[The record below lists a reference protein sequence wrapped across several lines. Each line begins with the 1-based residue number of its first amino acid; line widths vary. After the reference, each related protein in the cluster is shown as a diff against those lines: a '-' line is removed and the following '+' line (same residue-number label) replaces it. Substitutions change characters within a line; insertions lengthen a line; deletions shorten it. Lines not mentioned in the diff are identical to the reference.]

1 MHRARTCRQNS
12 SRFCRQLFFDRM
24 ARILS
29 CGAGFISLGT
39 LAAIFVFLLV
49 LAMPIFLEGQWGMI
63 LSMTWRPYQGHYGV
77 LPMLAGSLALSVSAF
92 AVAYPLGLGICLFAC
107 GPVPR
112 SLRRGVMAVITFMTA
127 IPTVVYGFV
136 AVFLLVPMLN
146 NAVTDR
152 SGPSWLAACLTL
164 ALLVLPTIV
173 LFLYET
179 MRETEK
185 RTRLTSASLG
195 FSPLQA
201 LLLVVLPGSA
211 TGLRT
216 AAVMGYCRALSDTL
230 IPLMLAGNAPQ
241 LPTSLFDS
249 IRTLTAHI
257 ALVVATDNSSPAFHS
272 LFACGLF
279 LFGMSLVMQALIRR
293 KGMSAKPLGGICL
306 NLLAALAGNRF
317 CRALVHA
324 WSASACALTLTAIG
338 GLVIFLLSQSLPVF
352 DMQLFFGDT
361 PILAAIMGRAPVW
374 DGIFAACAGT
384 VILVALAVIMAIP
397 AGIGAGVAL
406 SQYLHGRLG
415 KMLRFSANILAG
427 VPSIVM
433 GLFGFSL
440 IIFLRH
446 TVAPEANT
454 GLLLSAFCLALLI
467 LPYTINATAQS
478 LETLPEELRLL
489 GPSLGMTGLQSLRR
503 ILLPA
508 ASRGILGGVVL
519 SMGRAAED
527 TAVILL
533 TGVVAQGGLPRG
545 LLDKFEALP
554 FTIYYLA
561 AQYQSADDLRKGFG
575 AALTLLALTMFLY
588 GGARM
593 LRAGLENKWKN

>member
-1 MHRARTCRQNS
+1 MQQIRICRQNS

-24 ARILS
+24 VRILS

-49 LAMPIFLEGQWGMI
+49 LALPLFLEGQWEQI
-63 LSMTWRPYQGHYGV
+63 LSLTWRPYQGHYGI
-77 LPMLAGSLALSVSAF
+77 LPMIAGSLALSVSAF
-92 AVAYPLGLGICLFAC
+92 AVAYPLGLGICIFAC
-107 GPVPR
+107 GPGPR
-112 SLRRGVMAVITFMTA
+112 PLRRAVISVITFMTA

-136 AVFLLVPMLN
+136 AVFLLVPSLN
-146 NAVTDR
+146 NAVTGR
-152 SGPSWLAACLTL
+152 SGPSLLAACLTL
-164 ALLVLPTIV
+164 SLLVLPTIV

-179 MRETEK
+179 MRETEA

-195 FSPLQA
+195 FSPLQS
-201 LLLVVLPGSA
+201 LLMVVLPGSA

-216 AAVMGYCRALSDTL
+216 AAIMGYCRALSDTL

-272 LFACGLF
+272 LFACGLL
-279 LFGMSLVMQALIRR
+279 LFGMSLAVQFMIRR
-293 KGMSAKPLGGICL
+293 HDASFKPLCGKWL
-306 NLLAALAGNRF
+306 DFLSFLAGHRL
-317 CRALVHA
+317 CRTLIHA
-324 WSASACALTLTAIG
+324 WSLAASTLMLVAIG
-338 GLVIFLLSQSLPVF
+338 GLVVFLLRQSLPIF
-352 DMQLFFGDT
+352 NARLFFGDT
-361 PILAAIMGRAPVW
+361 PIMAAILGRAPVW

-384 VILVALAVIMAIP
+384 VALVALASLMAIP
-397 AGIGAGVAL
+397 AGISAGIAL
-406 SQYLHGRLG
+406 SQYLHGRLARA
-415 KMLRFSANILAG
+415 LRFSANTLAG

-454 GLLLSAFCLALLI
+454 SLLLSAFCLALLI
-467 LPYTINATAQS
+467 LPYMINATAQS

-489 GPSLGMTGLQSLRR
+489 GPSLGMTSLQSLRR

-508 ASRGILGGVVL
+508 ASRGMLGGVVL

-561 AQYQSADDLRKGFG
+561 AQYQSADDLHKGFG
-575 AALTLLALTMFLY
+575 AALTLLVLTVLLY
-588 GGARM
+588 GGARI
-593 LRAGLENKWKN
+593 LRAGMEKEWKN

>member
-1 MHRARTCRQNS
+1 MHRSPIRRQNS
-12 SRFCRQLFFDRM
+12 SRFCRQLFFDRLVKVL
-24 ARILS
+24 A
-29 CGAGFISLGT
+29 CGAGFISMAT
-39 LAAIFVFLLV
+39 LIAIFVFLLV
-49 LAMPIFLEGQWGMI
+49 LSLPLFAQGQWGQI
-63 LSMTWRPYQGHYGV
+63 LSSVWRPYQGHYGI
-77 LPMLAGSLALSVSAF
+77 LPMLAGSLVLSVSAF
-92 AVAYPLGLGICLFAC
+92 VVAYPLGLGICLFVC
-107 GPVPR
+107 GPAPR
-112 SLRRGVMAVITFMTA
+112 PLRRMMLAVVTFMTA

-136 AVFLLVPMLN
+136 AIFLLVPMLHR
-146 NAVTDR
+146 AASGR
-152 SGPSWLAACLTL
+152 SGPSLLAACLTL

-173 LFLYET
+173 LFLYAT

-216 AAVMGYCRALSDTL
+216 AAIMGYCRALSDTL

-241 LPTSLFDS
+241 FPASLFDS
-249 IRTLTAHI
+249 VRTLTAHI

-272 LFACGLF
+272 LFACGLI
-279 LFGMSLVMQALIRR
+279 LFGMSLAVQIAIRR
-293 KGMSAKPLGGICL
+293 NGSSGSPLAGKRL
-306 NLLAALAGNRF
+306 ALLSFLAAHRS
-317 CRALVHA
+317 CRAVIHA
-324 WSASACALTLTAIG
+324 GSAMASALVLTAIG
-338 GLVIFLLSQSLPVF
+338 GLVVFLLVQSLPVF
-352 DMQLFFGDT
+352 DMRLFFGDT
-361 PILAAIMGRAPVW
+361 PILAAVLGRAPVW
-374 DGIFAACAGT
+374 DGIFSACAGT
-384 VILVALAVIMAIP
+384 VALIVLAALMALP
-397 AGIGAGVAL
+397 AGIGGGIAL

-415 KMLRFSANILAG
+415 RALRFSANTLAG

-454 GLLLSAFCLALLI
+454 SLLLSSFCIALLI
-467 LPYTINATAQS
+467 LPYMINATAQS
-478 LETLPEELRLL
+478 LETLPEDVRLL

-508 ASRGILGGVVL
+508 ASRGILGGIVL

-561 AQYQSADDLRKGFG
+561 AQYQNADDLRKGFG
-575 AALTLLALTMFLY
+575 AALTLLVLTVLLY
-588 GGARM
+588 GCARV
-593 LRAGLENKWKN
+593 LRAGLEREWKS

>member
-1 MHRARTCRQNS
+1 
-12 SRFCRQLFFDRM
+12 M
-24 ARILS
+24 ATVLS

-39 LAAIFVFLLV
+39 LAAIFAFLLI
-49 LAMPIFLEGQWGMI
+49 LAMPLFLDGQWGQI
-63 LSMTWRPYQGHYGV
+63 LSMTWRPYQGHYGI

-107 GPVPR
+107 GPGPR
-112 SLRRGVMAVITFMTA
+112 PLRRVVMAVITFMTA

-136 AVFLLVPMLN
+136 AVFLLVPTLN
-146 NAVTDR
+146 GAVTGR

-173 LFLYET
+173 LFLYQT

-185 RTRLTSASLG
+185 RTRLTNASLG

-211 TGLRT
+211 TGLRS

-272 LFACGLF
+272 LFACGLL
-279 LFGMSLVMQALIRR
+279 LFGMNFAMQALIRK
-293 KGMSAKPLGGICL
+293 KGMPDKPLSGICL
-306 NLLAALAGNRF
+306 ALLTALASNRS
-317 CRALVHA
+317 CRTLVHA
-324 WSASACALTLTAIG
+324 WSAISCTLVLAAIG
-338 GLVIFLLSQSLPVF
+338 GLIVFLLSQSLPVF
-352 DMQLFFGDT
+352 NARLFFGDT
-361 PILAAIMGRAPVW
+361 PIPAAILGQAPVW

-384 VILVALAVIMAIP
+384 LALVVLASLMAIP

-406 SQYLHGRLG
+406 TQYLRGRLG
-415 KMLRFSANILAG
+415 TMLRFSANILAG

-489 GPSLGMTGLQSLRR
+489 GPSLGMTGLQSLRH

-561 AQYQSADDLRKGFG
+561 AQYQNADDLRKGFG
-575 AALTLLALTMFLY
+575 AALTLLALTVLLY

-593 LRAGLENKWKN
+593 LRVGLESTWKK